1 MSMHGEYKV
10 PGGKLVVVDFEVS
23 DGKIADFRLSGD
35 FFLEP
40 DEALDCIN
48 RAVEGLNPNSTI
60 DDFASAIGTA
70 LPSEVHLLGFTPE
83 SVGVAVRR
91 AMTGAAHWRDY
102 DWQILHEPPISP
114 VMNAA
119 LDEVLTTAVGEG
131 LRGPALRIWEWD
143 RPAVF
148 IGSFQSVK
156 NEVDEEQLAARDAQL
171 VRRISGGGA
180 MYMEPEACIT
190 YALYVPGELVRGMTF
205 ADSYAFL
212 DEWVLEALKALGI
225 DAVYKP
231 LNDISSPH
239 GKIGG
244 AAQKRLG
251 SGAVLHHVTMAY
263 DMDAEAMTE
272 VLRIGREKLSDK
284 GTASAQKR
292 VDPLRSQTGLTRA
305 EIIEKMVAVFQ
316 QRHGGH
322 GLVAVFRAE
331 RLIVLVAYLQRQSVT
346 ARRGHIGIDFPELF
360 RHEGFNFALTLN
372 DQTHGD
378 GLHTPCGQATGNLL
392 PQQWRDHVAHNAVHK
407 ATRLLGV
414 NTVDV

>member
-48 RAVEGLNPNSTI
+48 RAVDGMNPNSTI
-60 DDFASAIGTA
+60 DDFASAIGAA

-102 DWQILHEPPISP
+102 DWQILHEPPVSP

-190 YALYVPGELVRGMTF
+190 YALYVPGELVRGMSF

-263 DMDAEAMTE
+263 DMDAEAMTQ

-292 VDPLRSQTGLTRA
+292 VDPLRSQTGLTRE
-305 EIIEKMVAVFQ
+305 EIIEKMIAVFQ
-316 QRHGGH
+316 QRHGGTV
-322 GLVAVFRAE
+322 GEVTEGEYDAAE
-331 RLIVLVAYLQRQSVT
+331 RLVT
-346 ARRGHIGIDFPELF
+346 EKFLTEEWIRRVP
-360 RHEGFNFALTLN
+360 
-372 DQTHGD
+372 
-378 GLHTPCGQATGNLL
+378 
-392 PQQWRDHVAHNAVHK
+392 
-407 ATRLLGV
+407 
-414 NTVDV
+414 

>member
-10 PGGKLVVVDFEVS
+10 PGGKLVVVDFEVT
-23 DGKIADFRLSGD
+23 DGRIEGFRLSGD

-40 DEALDCIN
+40 DDALECIN
-48 RAVEGLNPNSTI
+48 ASVEGLNPNGTI
-60 DDFASAIGTA
+60 EEFSDAIHKA

-83 SVGVAVRR
+83 SVGVAIRR
-91 AMTGAAHWRDY
+91 AITGAAHWRDY

-114 VMNAA
+114 VLNAA
-119 LDEVLTTAVGEG
+119 LDEVLTAAVGEG
-131 LRGPALRIWEWD
+131 LRGPTLRIWEWNA
-143 RPAVF
+143 PAVF

-156 NEVDEEQLAARDAQL
+156 NEVDEEQAAAHGAQI

-180 MYMEPEACIT
+180 MFMEPAACIT

-205 ADSYAFL
+205 ADSYAYL

-231 LNDISSPH
+231 LNDITSPI

-263 DMDAEAMTE
+263 DMDAEAMTQ

-292 VDPLRSQTGLTRA
+292 VDPLRSQTGLTRE
-305 EIIEKMVAVFQ
+305 EIIEKMVEVFQ
-316 QRHGGH
+316 QRHGG
-322 GLVAVFRAE
+322 VAGEVTDGEWDAAE
-331 RLIVLVAYLQRQSVT
+331 RLVEKKFLTEEWI
-346 ARRGHIGIDFPELF
+346 RRVP
-360 RHEGFNFALTLN
+360 
-372 DQTHGD
+372 
-378 GLHTPCGQATGNLL
+378 
-392 PQQWRDHVAHNAVHK
+392 
-407 ATRLLGV
+407 
-414 NTVDV
+414 